1 MADADADDDAADDA
15 AKPLPPPLPPAAL
28 RDRVY
33 DLKAS
38 SNPTK
43 ASVTEARA
51 QARDNVGLVDD
62 SFKNIM
68 QSRFGAPGHLN
79 YVASPSKSP

>member
-43 ASVTEARA
+43 ASVTEA
-51 QARDNVGLVDD
+51 
-62 SFKNIM
+62 
-68 QSRFGAPGHLN
+68 
-79 YVASPSKSP
+79 